1 MKIKVDDKEIQIRN
15 ITYVDKLG
23 LQGEFADVY
32 SKGAENVKQKD
43 FNILLGNT
51 AKIAFSDPEVALKNY
66 DYDFQLKILTGC
78 MMEYLGL
85 SDSSKKEN
93 GD

>member
-1 MKIKVDDKEIQIRN
+1 MKIKVDGSEITARDINYKQ
-15 ITYVDKLG
+15 KLE

-32 SKGAENVKQKD
+32 SNGSENVKQKD
-43 FNILLGNT
+43 FNSLLGST
-51 AKIAFSDPEVALKNY
+51 AEIAFQNPKEYLKQF
-66 DYDFQLKILTGC
+66 DYDFQLKILTAIL
-78 MMEYLGL
+78 MNYMEL

>member
-1 MKIKVDDKEIQIRN
+1 
-15 ITYVDKLG
+15 
-23 LQGEFADVY
+23 
-32 SKGAENVKQKD
+32 
-43 FNILLGNT
+43 
-51 AKIAFSDPEVALKNY
+51 VALKNY